1 MKKILLSMA
10 AVAALGA
17 TAVPA
22 AAQSWRGDHDR
33 YEGQQL
39 TGRYDALEWQIN
51 QAARE
56 RRLSGGE
63 ARELLDMWRSNQ
75 PLAWRV
81 ETGRASGWERQR
93 VLTTMNRIEGA
104 LQRSHRYSRND
115 RYDRYDRGDRYERN
129 DQYGRYERD
138 WRR

>member
-17 TAVPA
+17 AAVPA
-22 AAQSWRGDHDR
+22 AAQPWRGDHDR
-33 YEGQQL
+33 YEGQRF
-39 TGRYDALEWQIN
+39 TGRYDALEWQIQ
-51 QAARE
+51 QAAQE
-56 RRLSGGE
+56 RRISWNE
-63 ARELLDMWRSNQ
+63 ARELQRMWRDAQ

-93 VLTTMNRIEGA
+93 VFNTMNRIERT
-104 LQRSHRYSRND
+104 LERSYA
-115 RYDRYDRGDRYERN
+115 
-129 DQYGRYERD
+129 YGGYGRD

>member
-17 TAVPA
+17 AAVPA
-22 AAQSWRGDHDR
+22 AAQPWRGDYDR
-33 YEGQQL
+33 NDRHEGQRF

-51 QAARE
+51 AAARE
-56 RRLSGGE
+56 GRLNRGE
-63 ARELLDMWRSNQ
+63 ARDLLAQWRDNQ

-81 ETGRASGWERQR
+81 ETGRASGYERQR
-93 VLTTMNRIEGA
+93 VLSTMNRIERA
-104 LQRSHRYSRND
+104 LERSHRYSR
-115 RYDRYDRGDRYERN
+115 YDRDDG
-129 DQYGRYERD
+129 YGRD